1 LRFEVGNPNTAAV
14 VRVYDLAMTH
24 ALDTDDLFIHQ
35 IQQHC
40 AAARLNFFLIE
51 PLWVQPFF
59 EAFQQG
65 RVWARVLL
73 NMHSE
78 HHLPEE
84 IYHRLVWLA
93 AQRQTYVI
101 DPPDR
106 ALAAFDKA
114 RMHSRLMAA
123 GLHVPHTVFAHS
135 DALETFKLSDS
146 DRAALG
152 TPFVIKPALGYG
164 RRGLVLDATSERDLA
179 RSVQAWGPGT
189 YLLQRRITPRLIDGW
204 PGYFRVYYVFG
215 SIWCCWWNCYND
227 NYRQVTPQ
235 DMQRLGLQA
244 LEDIARRIAGLTG
257 MNFFSTEIAWT
268 DSGQFV
274 VIDYVND
281 QCHML
286 SQSADP
292 QRGVPDAVVIG
303 IAQRL
308 VEAARDYLTRR

>member
-1 LRFEVGNPNTAAV
+1 M
-14 VRVYDLAMTH
+14 VRVYDLVMTH
-24 ALDTDDLFIHQ
+24 ALDSDDLFIHQ
-35 IQQHC
+35 VQHQC
-40 AAARLNFFLIE
+40 AAARLNFFLVE
-51 PLWVQPFF
+51 PLWVRPFF

-65 RVWARVLL
+65 RVWARALL

-78 HHLPEE
+78 HHLPQD
-84 IYHRLVWLA
+84 IFNRLVWLA
-93 AQRQTYVI
+93 AERQSFVI

-114 RMHSRLMAA
+114 RLHSRLIAA
-123 GLHVPHTVFAHS
+123 GLHVPHTVFADS
-135 DALETFKLSDS
+135 NALDTFRLSEA

-152 TPFVIKPALGYG
+152 TPFIIKPALGYG
-164 RRGLVLDATSERDLA
+164 RRGLVLDATSEGDVV
-179 RSVQAWGPGT
+179 RSVHAWGPGT
-189 YLLQRRITPRLIDGW
+189 FLLQRRITARLLDGW
-204 PGYFRVYYVFG
+204 PAYFRVYYVFG
-215 SIWCCWWNCYND
+215 SIWRCWWNCHND
-227 NYRQVTPQ
+227 NYRQVSPEEIEH
-235 DMQRLGLQA
+235 LGLQP
-244 LEDIARRIAGLTG
+244 LDDIARRVAGLTG

-268 DSGQFV
+268 ESGQFV

-308 VEAARDYLTRR
+308 VQAVRDHLTGR